1 MHTLRVI
8 SGRLAVKYNKDPIM
22 HLYLEI
28 STFLPFSSFS
38 NLAVGLIGT
47 LQSFASDM
55 SKRLSSSLIYF
66 DLEKKIPPDNCS
78 IYNPKKNLSSPI
90 ILISNSFC
98 IRVEKS
104 LHIDAFVEPKIMSS
118 TYICTSSM

>member
-8 SGRLAVKYNKDPIM
+8 SGRLAVKYNSDPIM

-28 STFLPFSSFS
+28 STFLPFSSLS
-38 NLAVGLIGT
+38 NLVVGLIGT
-47 LQSFASDM
+47 LQIFASDM
-55 SKRLSSSLIYF
+55 SKRLSSSLTYF
-66 DLEKKIPPDNCS
+66 DWEIKVPPGDCS
-78 IYNPKKNLSSPI
+78 ICNPKKNLSSPI
-90 ILISNSFC
+90 KLISNSFC

-104 LHIDAFVEPKIMSS
+104 LHIDAFVEPKIISS